1 MTSATAGGV
10 RRRRKI
16 QMRATLIEP
25 LPDEPTAVVVV
36 GPGRGR
42 LIGALL
48 GRDGPVLATPAGSY
62 LVVRPRKVDEA
73 RAYLPGARQSQP
85 YPFRPSNGNA
95 VPARPPRRIEVG
107 RPEPLLRHF
116 SLIEGPDLRA
126 LGVAGNRVFLDVVR
140 RGGALVYAVGDQLPE
155 RAERDLLAAAA
166 ELPAALF
173 FAVDGPTSE
182 VEAVR
187 EDLSEFEGASWFTVD
202 AEPAY
207 LRRAL
212 VAWAGVEGL
221 HRASIN
227 PPVLPGA
234 EGRIAVGPS
243 AHETD
248 WAARLDRMCRSA
260 ARLVRQRLAIEL
272 ANVHLRC
279 VHDIVFGAGCE
290 GLPAAL
296 DREMHALSLRT
307 VAECDAAADRVLD
320 EMLTLVL
327 GEPPVAGV
335 RRRVTIAV
343 RRGFAD
349 DSDDGGELERVL
361 LITSTAGVA
370 AVTGDGA
377 VTALAAY
384 DTDPG
389 WAVLPPLGLGLSG
402 ACYQHWRS
410 PVNSDPNRARSWLQ
424 HAIRGVELDLLK
436 EVSRRFE
443 MLHRSFGGVIAE
455 AIDHGILL
463 I

>member
-1 MTSATAGGV
+1 
-10 RRRRKI
+10 
-16 QMRATLIEP
+16 MRATLIEP

-48 GRDGPVLATPAGSY
+48 GQDGPVLAAPTGSY
-62 LVVRPRKVDEA
+62 LVVRPGTSVEA
-73 RAYLPGARQSQP
+73 RAYLPGARHPQP
-85 YPFRPSNGNA
+85 YPVKPSDCVA
-95 VPARPPRRIEVG
+95 LPTRPPRRIEVG
-107 RPEPLLRHF
+107 RSEPLLRHF
-116 SLIEGPDLRA
+116 SLIEGPELRT
-126 LGVAGNRVFLDVVR
+126 LGVAGTRVFLDVVR
-140 RGGALVYAVGDQLPE
+140 RGGALVYALGGQPPE
-155 RAERDLLAAAA
+155 RAERDVLAAAA
-166 ELPAALF
+166 DLPAALF
-173 FAVDGPTSE
+173 FAVGGPASG

-187 EDLSEFEGASWFTVD
+187 EGLPEFGAASWFAVD
-202 AEPAY
+202 AEPSY

-212 VAWAGVEGL
+212 VAWAGVESL

-234 EGRIAVGPS
+234 EGRIAVGSS
-243 AHETD
+243 AHESD

-272 ANVHLRC
+272 ANLHLRC

-290 GLPAAL
+290 GLPYTL
-296 DREMHALSLRT
+296 DQEMHALSLRT

-327 GEPPVAGV
+327 GEPPMAGV
-335 RRRVTIAV
+335 RRRVTLAV

-361 LITSTAGVA
+361 LVTNTAGVA

-384 DTDPG
+384 DTDQG
-389 WAVLPPLGLGLSG
+389 RAVLPPLGIGLSG

-410 PVNSDPNRARSWLQ
+410 PANADPDRARSWLQ
-424 HAIRGVELDLLK
+424 QAIRGVELDLLK

-443 MLHRSFGGVIAE
+443 MLHRSLGNVIAE